1 MSTSNNLSRR
11 LKPKLDLVLELEG
24 GEVLNSRVLVLLHLV
39 EECGSIL
46 AASKAMGIPYSSAWE
61 LISKAENILGVKLLE
76 RKRGGV
82 GGGGAKLTEEGKALL
97 RLYRR
102 YMEGIKWIQKRISD
116 FVVPD
121 LHIVGSHDPLLG
133 VIARYLESKRGL
145 SVEIS
150 WVGSA
155 GGLSLLM
162 IGEGD
167 VATSHLYDPQTRTY
181 NITYLR
187 NYWLE
192 DRVVIVRGY
201 QRELVLGFR
210 PELDIK
216 CFLDVVMERYRFINR
231 NLGSGTRMYIEYLIE
246 QCAKELG
253 TSVPE
258 IRRRLIGYDREVR
271 THEEVARAVANGEAD
286 VGVLLRYVAEK
297 YGLKYIHLTWEWYD
311 FVIPIQKLRKEGVE
325 QLIEFLKSSE
335 LEKFIRGYSGYRVT
349 EETGN
354 VVYRPK

>member
-1 MSTSNNLSRR
+1 LRR
-11 LKPKLDLVLELEG
+11 LRPRVDLVLELDN
-24 GEVLNSRVLVLLHLV
+24 GEVLDSRVLVLLHLV

-46 AASKAMGIPYSSAWE
+46 AASKAIGIPYSSAWE
-61 LISKAENILGVKLLE
+61 LISRAENILGVKLLE

-82 GGGGAKLTEEGKALL
+82 RGGGARLTEEGRALL
-97 RLYRR
+97 RLYRK
-102 YMEGIKWIQKRISD
+102 YLEGIKWIQESTSYI
-116 FVVPD
+116 VVPD
-121 LHIVGSHDPLLG
+121 LHIVGSHDPLLS

-167 VATSHLYDPQTRTY
+167 VATSHLYDPQTRMY

-192 DRVVIVRGY
+192 DRVVVIRGY

-210 PELDIK
+210 PELDIR
-216 CFLDVVMERYRFINR
+216 CFLDVVIQGYRFVNR

-253 TSVPE
+253 TSV
-258 IRRRLIGYDREVR
+258 REVR
-271 THEEVARAVANGEAD
+271 RRIIGYGREVKTHEEVARAIVSGEAD
-286 VGVLLRYVAEK
+286 VGVLLRYVAER

-311 FVIPIQKLRKEGVE
+311 FVVPVQKLRKKSVE
-325 QLIEFLKSSE
+325 QLIELLESSE
-335 LEKFIRGYSGYRVT
+335 LERLIKGYSGYRIT

-354 VVYRPK
+354 VVYRPR